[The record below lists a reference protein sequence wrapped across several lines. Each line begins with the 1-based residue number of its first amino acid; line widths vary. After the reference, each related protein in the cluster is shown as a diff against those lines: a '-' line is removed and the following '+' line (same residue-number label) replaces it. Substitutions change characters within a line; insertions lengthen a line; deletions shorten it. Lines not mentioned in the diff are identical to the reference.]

1 MKPLIT
7 ALAVWCAVATAHA
20 QCPQSTTRKFVIP
33 AVPYTI
39 TAGQTVALLP
49 VPGEPFPRVSP
60 LRMQARIPSR
70 GTVLPVVDAN
80 ESVIHVLIPPDVP
93 EGVYEIAI
101 CIADGPYATT
111 DITVKGHRDTLDTDV
126 NKTDPDPRTQN
137 GKRKDLSDAG
147 RRPQDFP
154 PTSYPN
160 GGHGGTLTC
169 EDRHRIDGAFTRLSD
184 GSREWSGITPMVGRF
199 SHLYLDYCAE
209 RKTMYLLN
217 DWLIGTSSYERNCY
231 NLFDFTTGNGAEHW
245 RIKVTHDSAN
255 PVIVVLNGV
264 DVTKDTSLVRGGGF
278 GFGPSP
284 SDTTPHT
291 IYEFGVKVKDGLFI
305 IPTGSDPVQYIPSTR
320 TSLEC
325 DANGVEG
332 YGLVR
337 EPTMRRATFSDT
349 GITTQQY
356 ERYIPQGGVVGLE
369 KEPNDIAGVMDGTT
383 ITYRSGSQDP
393 VTNVCT
399 GVGVIDGAFTPE
411 EWSGAVPASG
421 MFSDLYA
428 QYCNGELHILNDWI
442 YATERPSNAT
452 CYNLFELYTG
462 DGSEHWG
469 IWVWQDSERRPTV
482 IRNGKDVSADT
493 SIVELGKAGWGS
505 SARMAKPHAIY
516 EFKIRTKR
524 GGFAL
529 QYADP
534 GPASFCSN
542 DVNRTNEEQ
551 DTRGIILRPSVIER
565 LQDIVQ
571 IVGIQQGTTIHLID
585 IHGRIV
591 ASDRSVHDGV
601 HALRLPSTLA
611 SGRYT
616 VRLTHPM
623 GTISLPLLI
632 MM

>member
-1 MKPLIT
+1 
-7 ALAVWCAVATAHA
+7 
-20 QCPQSTTRKFVIP
+20 
-33 AVPYTI
+33 
-39 TAGQTVALLP
+39 
-49 VPGEPFPRVSP
+49 
-60 LRMQARIPSR
+60 
-70 GTVLPVVDAN
+70 
-80 ESVIHVLIPPDVP
+80 
-93 EGVYEIAI
+93 
-101 CIADGPYATT
+101 
-111 DITVKGHRDTLDTDV
+111 
-126 NKTDPDPRTQN
+126 
-137 GKRKDLSDAG
+137 
-147 RRPQDFP
+147 
-154 PTSYPN
+154 
-160 GGHGGTLTC
+160 
-169 EDRHRIDGAFTRLSD
+169 
-184 GSREWSGITPMVGRF
+184 
-199 SHLYLDYCAE
+199 
-209 RKTMYLLN
+209 
-217 DWLIGTSSYERNCY
+217 
-231 NLFDFTTGNGAEHW
+231 
-245 RIKVTHDSAN
+245 
-255 PVIVVLNGV
+255 
-264 DVTKDTSLVRGGGF
+264 
-278 GFGPSP
+278 
-284 SDTTPHT
+284 
-291 IYEFGVKVKDGLFI
+291 
-305 IPTGSDPVQYIPSTR
+305 
-320 TSLEC
+320 
-325 DANGVEG
+325 
-332 YGLVR
+332 
-337 EPTMRRATFSDT
+337 MRRATFSDT

-428 QYCNGELHILNDWI
+428 QFCNGELHILNDWI

-505 SARMAKPHAIY
+505 SARMAAPHAIY

-534 GPASFCSN
+534 GPASYCSN

-551 DTRGIILRPSVIER
+551 YTQGIILRPNVIER
-565 LQDIVQ
+565 LQDVVQ

-601 HALRLPSTLA
+601 HALRLPSTLS

-623 GTISLPLLI
+623 GTISMPLLI